1 MKLDFLQL
9 CRRIGIDLGTGF
21 SLICAGVGL
30 SWLFAFGGPLDFAGR
45 HENIVWILIVVA
57 IGIAR
62 AYVENLW
69 RISGLLWSRIAWW
82 ICIVTVVH
90 VMMCWIDTLVV
101 SEDTFINVFAF
112 GLMIFFLPSL
122 VVSTGAYAIAIS
134 CFKGRRAVT

>member
-1 MKLDFLQL
+1 MKIDFLQF
-9 CRRIGIDLGTGF
+9 CRRVGIDLGTGL

-30 SWLFAFGGPLDFAGR
+30 SRLFAFGGPLDFAGR
-45 HENIVWILIVVA
+45 YENIVWILTVVA

-69 RISGLLWSRIAWW
+69 RIVGLLWSRIAWW

-90 VMMCWIDTLVV
+90 LLMCWIDTLVV
-101 SEDTFINVFAF
+101 PEDTFINVFAF

-134 CFKGRRAVT
+134 CFRGGRAVT